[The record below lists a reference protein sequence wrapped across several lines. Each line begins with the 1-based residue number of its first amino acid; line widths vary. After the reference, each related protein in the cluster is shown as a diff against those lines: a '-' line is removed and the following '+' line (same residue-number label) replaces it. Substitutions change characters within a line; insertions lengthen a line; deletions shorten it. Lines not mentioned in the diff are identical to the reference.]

1 MRPITNLKPPVARKD
16 PHGLPLHGQ
25 VLHDDYAWL
34 REKESPETLAYLTA
48 ENAYTAAVM
57 EPLQPLIDTLY
68 AEMLSHIQ
76 QTDVSVPYRD
86 GRFDYYARTVEGK
99 QYPIYCRVPAEKG
112 SAPRPL
118 PPVEGFAD
126 EEVLLDVN
134 QLAEGEAFMSVG
146 ASVVSDD
153 GNLLAYTTDNTGFR
167 QYALHVKNLQTGKTL
182 HSLAERVGSVTWAAD
197 DRTLFYSV
205 EDEETKR
212 PYQIVRR
219 VLDAPTQ
226 TFSNGETA
234 WEDADERFNV
244 GVGRTRDGKYL
255 FVESASHTTS
265 EQWYLAASDPWGSF
279 FASSRDAMTLNI
291 MQIIAT
297 EFSLSA

>member
-1 MRPITNLKPPVARKD
+1 MRPITKSKPPVARKD
-16 PHGLPLHGQ
+16 PHSLSLHGQ

-118 PPVEGFAD
+118 P
-126 EEVLLDVN
+126 
-134 QLAEGEAFMSVG
+134 
-146 ASVVSDD
+146 
-153 GNLLAYTTDNTGFR
+153 
-167 QYALHVKNLQTGKTL
+167 
-182 HSLAERVGSVTWAAD
+182 
-197 DRTLFYSV
+197 
-205 EDEETKR
+205 
-212 PYQIVRR
+212 
-219 VLDAPTQ
+219 
-226 TFSNGETA
+226 
-234 WEDADERFNV
+234 
-244 GVGRTRDGKYL
+244 
-255 FVESASHTTS
+255 
-265 EQWYLAASDPWGSF
+265 
-279 FASSRDAMTLNI
+279 
-291 MQIIAT
+291 
-297 EFSLSA
+297 

>member
-1 MRPITNLKPPVARKD
+1 MRPITNLKPPVARKE
-16 PHGLPLHGQ
+16 PHSLPLHGQ
-25 VLHDDYAWL
+25 VLQDDYAWL
-34 REKESPETLAYLTA
+34 REKEGPETLAYLTA

-76 QTDVSVPYRD
+76 QTDISVPYRD

-112 SAPRPL
+112 SAARPV

-146 ASVVSDD
+146 ASVVTDD

-167 QYALHVKNLQTGKTL
+167 QYTLHVKNLLTGKTAAL
-182 HSLAERVGSVTWAAD
+182 PGGAGWLGHLGSGQSH
-197 DRTLFYSV
+197 L
-205 EDEETKR
+205 
-212 PYQIVRR
+212 
-219 VLDAPTQ
+219 VL
-226 TFSNGETA
+226 
-234 WEDADERFNV
+234 
-244 GVGRTRDGKYL
+244 
-255 FVESASHTTS
+255 
-265 EQWYLAASDPWGSF
+265 
-279 FASSRDAMTLNI
+279 
-291 MQIIAT
+291 
-297 EFSLSA
+297 